1 VDAHAVDSSIPS
13 GGQTMG
19 LGRIIAS
26 RREGRIVAPGD
37 GRRRRAPM
45 TDLLLRVRILAVRLG
60 FRLGRR
66 RPVVR
71 QVLIAT
77 AHTETLS
84 GNLAM
89 LRDELRRQAPDVR
102 IVTMVRPR
110 RRGRL
115 ASRLAALRWEVR
127 AGRLLATS
135 RLVVIDD
142 YFFPLYVIDRR
153 PGTTV
158 VQAWHACGAFKR
170 FGYSLRDKTFGA
182 DERLLKRV
190 RIHRNYDVCLV
201 SSMAVAPHYAEAFD
215 QPIERFRSDLGIPRT
230 DVLFGPERI
239 ERVVAA
245 IRHRYALPEGKRLV
259 LIAPT
264 FRGDSVGQARAD
276 GLPDWRELQAA
287 LGDDHHLLVRLHPFV
302 REGLVI
308 DRELDGFLTD
318 VSDHPDINE
327 LLHVADV
334 LVSDYSSV
342 IYEYAL
348 LDRPMVFHA
357 PDLDAYERERGFYF
371 DYRSGVPGP
380 VVETTAQLAAAIR
393 EGTPDLAR
401 VRAFADHAFDVA
413 DGAST
418 ARTVRDLLL
427 PALDA

>member
-1 VDAHAVDSSIPS
+1 
-13 GGQTMG
+13 
-19 LGRIIAS
+19 
-26 RREGRIVAPGD
+26 
-37 GRRRRAPM
+37 M

-60 FRLGRR
+60 DLLGRR
-66 RPVVR
+66 RPVRR

-77 AHTETLS
+77 AHTEALS

-89 LRDELRRQAPDVR
+89 LRDELRRQAPDVP
-102 IVTMVRPR
+102 IVTLVRPR
-110 RRGRL
+110 RRRRFIGRL
-115 ASRLAALRWEVR
+115 HALRWEFR
-127 AGRLLATS
+127 AGRLLAQS
-135 RLVVIDD
+135 RLVVLDD
-142 YFFPLYVIDRR
+142 YFFPLYVVERR

-170 FGYSLRDKTFGA
+170 FGYSVVDKTFGA
-182 DERLLKRV
+182 DARLLQRV

-201 SSMAVAPHYAEAFD
+201 SSMAIAPHYAEAFG

-239 ERVVAA
+239 ERVAAA
-245 IRHRYALPEGKRLV
+245 IRHRYALPADKRLV
-259 LIAPT
+259 LFAPT
-264 FRGDSVGQARAD
+264 FRGDSVGKARAD
-276 GLPDWRELQAA
+276 GLPDWRALQAS
-287 LGDDHHLLVRLHPFV
+287 LGVDHHLLVRLHPFV

-334 LVSDYSSV
+334 LVTDYSSV

-371 DYRSGVPGP
+371 DYRTGVPGP
-380 VVETTAQLAAAIR
+380 VVETTTDLVAAIR
-393 EGTPDLAR
+393 EPAPDIAR
-401 VRAFADHAFDVA
+401 VRAFADHAFDKA
-413 DGAST
+413 DGAAT
-418 ARTVRDLLL
+418 ARTVRDLLR
-427 PALDA
+427 PALDR